1 MVYFEP
7 SDYLYIKDSKLVF
20 NIGVDQTNFSKYC
33 DNGKDFAIGLSFYAK
48 KRVYFSRKG
57 GKSFVKL
64 ADPKATPE
72 ASGAGF
78 WGVLKWILIIL
89 AVLVV
94 VLGVAGAVYF
104 FIRSKNAGDIEYD
117 ASYNSST
124 NQI

>member
-7 SDYLYIKDSKLVF
+7 SDYLYIKDKKLVF
-20 NIGVDQTNFSKYC
+20 NIGVDQTNFAKYC

-48 KRVYFSRKG
+48 KRVYFTRKG

-64 ADPKATPE
+64 ADPKPTTGT
-72 ASGAGF
+72 SGGF
-78 WGVLKWILIIL
+78 WGVFKWILIIL

-104 FIRSKNAGDIEYD
+104 FIRSKNAGDIEYN
-117 ASYNSST
+117 ASYKSGSHD
-124 NQI
+124 I